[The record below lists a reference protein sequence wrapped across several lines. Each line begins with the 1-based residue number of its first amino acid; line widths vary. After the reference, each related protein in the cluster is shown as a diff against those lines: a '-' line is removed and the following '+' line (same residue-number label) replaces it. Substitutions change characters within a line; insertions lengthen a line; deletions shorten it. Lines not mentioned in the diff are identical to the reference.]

1 VNDVI
6 VLTPEGF
13 SDAIPDTFSQD
24 ALALR
29 KVMHRMLAAV
39 ADDVEKLAF
48 NRSVARIYD
57 ATNAIGKA
65 LAAQDGAAQNSAS
78 DMIWALREAVSMLVE
93 AMQPM
98 TPHLAE
104 ACWAALGNESM
115 LATKPWSEVDRSLL
129 DDDTL
134 TLTDTGEREEAR

>member
-13 SDAIPDTFSQD
+13 SDTIPDTFSQD

-65 LAAQDGAAQNSAS
+65 LADGAGRCRAKQCQRH
-78 DMIWALREAVSMLVE
+78 DLG
-93 AMQPM
+93 
-98 TPHLAE
+98 LA
-104 ACWAALGNESM
+104 
-115 LATKPWSEVDRSLL
+115 RSCL
-129 DDDTL
+129 DA
-134 TLTDTGEREEAR
+134 G

>member
-1 VNDVI
+1 
-6 VLTPEGF
+6 
-13 SDAIPDTFSQD
+13 
-24 ALALR
+24 
-29 KVMHRMLAAV
+29 
-39 ADDVEKLAF
+39 
-48 NRSVARIYD
+48 
-57 ATNAIGKA
+57 
-65 LAAQDGAAQNSAS
+65 
-78 DMIWALREAVSMLVE
+78 MIWALREAVSMLVE

-134 TLTDTGEREEAR
+134 TLPIQVNGKKRGDINVAKDADKAAVEAAVLADEAVQQLLDGRAPKRVIVVPQRIVNIVV